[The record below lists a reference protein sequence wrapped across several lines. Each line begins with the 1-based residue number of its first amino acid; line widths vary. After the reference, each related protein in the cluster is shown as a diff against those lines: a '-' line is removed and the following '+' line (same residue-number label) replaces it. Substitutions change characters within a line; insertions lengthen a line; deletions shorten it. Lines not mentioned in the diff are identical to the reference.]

1 MKNTNKHFQEPRQH
15 SSAEDF
21 SIRNVGEKMVDYYLK
36 NDDVASART
45 HLSLLATALIVFDE
59 TPQAVRAGIERIREY
74 TRKREAEA
82 QPSATSKAEAPANA
96 TPQPPANGKAE
107 APATATPQPSATG
120 TPDAPACATPDA
132 ETAKDGFSDEHIR
145 QCIARLMLERTPG
158 GKPLFCHKNHWQAVF
173 RILADEGL
181 FGENDYKF
189 FDQFMGR
196 VMPDHVNA
204 PYTMAS
210 VKSIS
215 QTEYCRPFSKWT
227 FDGTAGQRRTPFEHM
242 QTLARRFR
250 ELLYAPEEP
259 KG

>member
-1 MKNTNKHFQEPRQH
+1 
-15 SSAEDF
+15 
-21 SIRNVGEKMVDYYLK
+21 MVDYYLK

-82 QPSATSKAEAPANA
+82 QANAPATSKPDAPANA
-96 TPQPPANGKAE
+96 TPQPPAN
-107 APATATPQPSATG
+107 
-120 TPDAPACATPDA
+120 ATPDA

>member
-21 SIRNVGEKMVDYYLK
+21 SIRNVGEKMVDYYLN

-45 HLSLLATALIVFDE
+45 NLFRLATALIVFDE

-74 TRKREAEA
+74 TLKREAEA
-82 QPSATSKAEAPANA
+82 QANAPATSKAEAPANA
-96 TPQPPANGKAE
+96 TPQPSATSKAE
-107 APATATPQPSATG
+107 APANG
-120 TPDAPACATPDA
+120 KPDAPANATPDA

>member
-45 HLSLLATALIVFDE
+45 NLFRLATALIVFDE

-74 TRKREAEA
+74 TLKREAEA
-82 QPSATSKAEAPANA
+82 QAKA
-96 TPQPPANGKAE
+96 PANGKAE
-107 APATATPQPSATG
+107 AQANAPATSKAEPPANAPANG
-120 TPDAPACATPDA
+120 KPDAPACATPDA

-215 QTEYCRPFSKWT
+215 QTEYCRPFCRWT